1 MDIEKPEAEMT
12 VAGDSGSG
20 NSNNNPSPGHAHGDP
35 SPRQIRGWKW
45 AVAYASMLSTTFLFS
60 LDNTIVADIQPAILE
75 LFGQVQLLPWI
86 GVGFALGTMC
96 VLPWGKVYGVF
107 NAKWVYL
114 FNIVLFELGSAVCGS
129 APNIAVLILGRVIAG
144 VGGAGMYSGTLSFVA
159 ILTTIKERP
168 IYMAGSTVVWGLGS
182 VLGPI
187 VGGAFAQSSASWRW
201 AFYINLP
208 IGAAFL
214 PAYLFLIPSVDP
226 QPSKSF
232 KEKCKMIDWIMTTIF
247 LGGSACLIMA
257 ITFGGVV
264 YSWNS
269 ASTIVLWA
277 MSAVLLIV
285 SILVA
290 KFHPGVSRENRLYP
304 VHFLNRPILINLQIQ
319 MFLVSGIA
327 LATTYYIPLYFQ
339 FLHGDGPLQAG
350 VRLLPFIISLVVVSM
365 INGTFM
371 PALPYAMPWYTA
383 GSALVVIGTALMY
396 TVNLDTSNAK
406 IYGYTILVGAGTGCY
421 VVAGFAIVQSLVSPK
436 DIPNAVGAMAISQDL
451 GMIVFLS
458 LAGSIYQNLS
468 LKEVA
473 RALPSASKSELT
485 DLIAGTSSR
494 SFKALSQADKD
505 AVIPYI
511 TGPMRNVWLF
521 FLVAAILS
529 FLLSAMLGKT
539 RLMGATVKG
548 GGT

>member
-1 MDIEKPEAEMT
+1 MDIEKLEAEMA

-20 NSNNNPSPGHAHGDP
+20 NSNNNPSPGHAHGDS
-35 SPRQIRGWKW
+35 SPRQIQGWKW

-114 FNIVLFELGSAVCGS
+114 FNIVLFELGSAICGS

-304 VHFLNRPILINLQIQ
+304 VHFLSRPILINLQIQ

-365 INGTFM
+365 INGTLM
-371 PALPYAMPWYTA
+371 PALPYAMPWYTV

-421 VVAGFAIVQSLVSPK
+421 VVAGFAIVQSLVSPG

-451 GMIVFLS
+451 GMVVFLS
-458 LAGSIYQNLS
+458 LAGSTYQNLS

-505 AVIPYI
+505 TVIPHI

-529 FLLSAMLGKT
+529 FLLSTMLGKT
-539 RLMGATVKG
+539 RLVGATVKG

>member
-12 VAGDSGSG
+12 VAGDSGCS
-20 NSNNNPSPGHAHGDP
+20 NSNNNPSSGHGHGDP

-290 KFHPGVSRENRLYP
+290 KFHPGVNRENRLYP

-365 INGTFM
+365 INGAFM

-383 GSALVVIGTALMY
+383 GSALVVID

-451 GMIVFLS
+451 GMVVFLS

-539 RLMGATVKG
+539 RLMGATVNG
-548 GGT
+548 GGTSIIN

>member
-383 GSALVVIGTALMY
+383 GSALVVID